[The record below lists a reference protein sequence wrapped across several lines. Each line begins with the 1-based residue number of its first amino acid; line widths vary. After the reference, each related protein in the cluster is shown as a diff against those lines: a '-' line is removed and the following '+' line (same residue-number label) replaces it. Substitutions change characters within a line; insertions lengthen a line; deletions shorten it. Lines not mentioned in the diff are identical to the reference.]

1 MSGGSGDGAPER
13 DDCGRAGVRKDSLP
27 FSSERYNQD
36 NRYTNNAK
44 NSIKPSPV
52 DHDLGDGPSLLS
64 ISVDREVLRLPRVIP
79 RPSWRADQGYQR
91 LGVCRQNTSEV
102 NMELEDSSHNLEH
115 GVRGSPKSNQE
126 RKEKSHLD
134 SGNDYNYDYSQEN
147 WILRDSMSQHKRSE
161 MGPRRDH
168 IPLPRPTRRGN
179 TRLDAREQGKVTQEQ
194 PPHVSHHW
202 DDWDATPTDTEAVNL
217 LVDLLPSQIER
228 KTGTLRLRGVARPAD
243 PTHAPRSPRRPGHQH
258 HSEAEIV
265 EALERVKEQ
274 PWPMARRRTTRQ
286 QLLQEL
292 EEQEAR
298 WYSVRPV
305 ARAVRKGTTSL
316 TNFLWA
322 ADPLRRVLKRIEGR
336 FGTSVVAVFNFIRSM
351 MQLNLVLA
359 LLLLGAVVVPS
370 AYWTK
375 NLNDQDYTWQ
385 VTGDTSRRTNI
396 ICSDLTLKNSTMARE
411 CNRNYTDYIQEEVIS
426 HKHNVADLLQDFL
439 QGTGFLEWTLLF
451 AGYYPAYAG
460 HSHYTISLAYILTVL
475 TVYLVSLVYVVY
487 FAAKFLRQFM
497 VSSSKHSSTYSNTI
511 FAGWDFTVSEAAAA
525 RIEHTIFVCGVKAAF
540 DDEKY
545 MKKRL
550 DPTRWDRATL
560 YLTRVL
566 INLLVLALA
575 GGSWTGI
582 YFLAKHSQ
590 KFVSSS
596 TEDVFQEF
604 IWQYAPTAIVAL
616 LNILYPLI
624 FKFMV
629 KYEHYRGRTELLIT
643 LARCA
648 LIRLM
653 SLSILVVTKLTLISQ
668 HADTCDPTVNKYI
681 CWETHLGQQV
691 YSVLVLD
698 LLIQTGMTFVVN
710 TTRCGLGRIDNAIC
724 KRVSIIEFDVPG
736 HVLDV
741 VYAQAICWLGVQ
753 HVPLMAPLC
762 FIYFCILFVL
772 KLFTVQ
778 YTCVPAA
785 RLYRASRSAAMFM
798 TVLSFALLV
807 CIIPNG
813 VAMLSLTPS
822 KACSP
827 FRGLNYQWQSLT
839 YYICNMDDSASW
851 IRWVLWRVDDAVVG
865 VTVLVVLCLLLLYY
879 VSVNKARSALVNRLE
894 KKLRL
899 AAKDKTFLVQDY
911 KRAGGHKHRDT
922 CSIPG
927 EGERAFIYS
936 PSPA

>member
-322 ADPLRRVLKRIEGR
+322 AD
-336 FGTSVVAVFNFIRSM
+336 
-351 MQLNLVLA
+351 
-359 LLLLGAVVVPS
+359 
-370 AYWTK
+370 
-375 NLNDQDYTWQ
+375 
-385 VTGDTSRRTNI
+385 
-396 ICSDLTLKNSTMARE
+396 ARE